1 MFFVISRLPSRTHPG
16 RCATPPGWAR
26 AGAVV
31 SALMFGSV
39 LAVPAAWAQP
49 AASAAG
55 GIYTCIDDRGRRLTS
70 DRPIPDCT
78 AKEQR
83 VLNRDG
89 SLKKMHPPTMTADER
104 ADADARE
111 RKAVEVRA
119 AQNEAVRRDRNL
131 LQRYK
136 TEEAHA
142 KARGAA
148 LDTVRAAMRV
158 TELRLADLARERKPL
173 MSEAEFYAGRAVPPK
188 LKTQIDAN
196 DATVDAQRAAGQTQ
210 QAELER
216 INRLFDAELDRLR
229 RLWAGA
235 QPGSLGPIAVPL
247 AALPAAGT
255 TSSATTA
262 KP

>member
-1 MFFVISRLPSRTHPG
+1 MFVNSRSPSHNGSG
-16 RCATPPGWAR
+16 RCAVRSGWVR
-26 AGAVV
+26 ACAVA
-31 SALMFGSV
+31 SALMFGAG

-89 SLKKMHPPTMTADER
+89 SLKKMYPPTMTADER
-104 ADADARE
+104 ADADVRE
-111 RKAVEVRA
+111 RKAVEARA

-131 LQRYK
+131 LLRYK

-173 MSEAEFYAGRAVPPK
+173 MSEAEFYAGRAIPPK

-196 DATVDAQRAAGQTQ
+196 DATVDAQRAAALTQ

-235 QPGSLGPIAVPL
+235 QPGSLGPISVPI
-247 AALPAAGT
+247 AALPAAAGT

>member
-1 MFFVISRLPSRTHPG
+1 VFVTCRSSTRPG
-16 RCATPPGWAR
+16 PGGRALLVGCVWAQ
-26 AGAVV
+26 AMAQGVIFGAV
-31 SALMFGSV
+31 
-39 LAVPAAWAQP
+39 LAPAAWAQP

-89 SLKKMHPPTMTADER
+89 SLKKMYPPTLTADER
-104 ADADARE
+104 AEADARE
-111 RKAVEVRA
+111 RKAVEARA

-131 LQRYK
+131 LLRYK

-173 MSEAEFYAGRAVPPK
+173 MSEAEFYAGRTIPPK

-235 QPGSLGPIAVPL
+235 QPGSLGPIAVPQ
-247 AALPAAGT
+247 AVMPAAGT

>member
-1 MFFVISRLPSRTHPG
+1 MPVSSRPSISTRPR
-16 RCATPPGWAR
+16 RCAMPPGWVR
-26 AGAVV
+26 ASAVASV
-31 SALMFGSV
+31 CMFGAV
-39 LAVPAAWAQP
+39 LAVPAAWAQA

-55 GIYTCIDDRGRRLTS
+55 GIYTCVDDRGRRLTS

-78 AKEQR
+78 AREQR

-104 ADADARE
+104 TDADARE
-111 RKAVEVRA
+111 RKAAEARA

-136 TEEAHA
+136 TEESHA

-173 MSEAEFYAGRAVPPK
+173 MSEAEFYAGRAIPPK

-229 RLWAGA
+229 KLWAGA

-247 AALPAAGT
+247 AALTPGAGT
-255 TSSATTA
+255 TSSATTT